1 MRDDD
6 GFVDFPGLSS
16 DYVITALDIKL
27 PIAFT

>member
-6 GFVDFPGLSS
+6 GLGAFLGLSS